1 MAIDSCAAKQEITE
15 VLVRYATGIDR
26 RDWSCFRTCFV
37 SDCRCEYGEFGTFDG
52 VEAITKFM
60 IDSHADMG
68 LTLHRLSNIAI
79 AVHGERAEARSY
91 VDAVLMAS
99 DGATGV
105 NPIGYYDDDLV
116 HDGEVW
122 RIAKR
127 RLTMV
132 ALRTIG
138 GPL

>member
-1 MAIDSCAAKQEITE
+1 MVIDMGTAKEIITE

-26 RDWSCFRTCFV
+26 RDWDSFRTCFV
-37 SDCRCEYGEFGTFDG
+37 TDCRCEYGDFGTFDG

-60 IDSHADMG
+60 TDSHADMG
-68 LTLHRLSNIAI
+68 HTLHRLTNVAI
-79 AVHGERAEARSY
+79 TVRGDKAEARTY
-91 VDAVLMAS
+91 VDAVLMSS

-138 GPL
+138 